1 MALILN
7 KKPGDFTPHPVTE
20 APILG
25 VIVDV
30 TPPKERERE
39 YKGVKSTVSE
49 VRLVWE
55 TEAKDAE
62 GKRFCIWSRGYP
74 VSGSDPLNEKSNL
87 RKDLKKIMGRDL
99 SAEELKAFDLESII
113 GTTNKLMIEHE
124 ANEGKTYARIVL
136 CQKSDK
142 ALDPSG
148 GYKRVKD
155 RDQKDATYNAA
166 SAASDAGGS
175 SGETGA
181 ASGWE
186 NTKVHIEGYNSLPLS
201 DLDIDT
207 IEKLVKV
214 ELPVLEAKEKKTIAD
229 KRLIAALQEAA
240 KEVF

>member
-99 SAEELKAFDLESII
+99 TAKELEAFDLESII
-113 GTTNKLMIEHE
+113 GTTNRLMIEHE
-124 ANEGKTYARIVL
+124 ENEGKTYARIVL
-136 CQKSDK
+136 CQKSEK
-142 ALDPSG
+142 PLDPSG
-148 GYKRVKD
+148 VYKRVKD

-166 SAASDAGGS
+166 SAPSDSATAGDGGS
-175 SGETGA
+175 GA
-181 ASGWE
+181 GWE
-186 NTKVHIEGYNSLPLS
+186 NTKVHIEGYNGLPLS

-214 ELPVLEAKEKKTIAD
+214 ELPILEAKEKKTIAD
-229 KRLIAALQEAA
+229 KRLIAALKEAA
-240 KEVF
+240 KEVA